1 MSDNPDERRFGPW
14 IVGGLVLLIILVAEW
29 LYLRAN

>member
-14 IVGGLVLLIILVAEW
+14 IIGMLVLLIILVAQW